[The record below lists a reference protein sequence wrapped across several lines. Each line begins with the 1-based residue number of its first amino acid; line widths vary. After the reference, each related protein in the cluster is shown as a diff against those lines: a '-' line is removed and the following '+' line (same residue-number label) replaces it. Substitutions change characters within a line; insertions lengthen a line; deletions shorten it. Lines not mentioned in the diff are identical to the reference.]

1 MNRPRVSIIMPCY
14 QNGRTAAD
22 TVRSIQAQTEADW
35 ELIAVDDGSTDD
47 TLAVLEC
54 LAREEPRMRVIHQE
68 NGGVSAARNAGM
80 DAAKGEWLSFVDA
93 DDVLLPQALAHL
105 LALTDAETDMACGA
119 YVMRYGDEGGRE
131 EKHVCAD
138 GDLQTILESPLAHL
152 LALTDA
158 ETDMA
163 CGAYVMRYGDEGG
176 REEKH
181 VCADGDLQTILE
193 SLIRGDSA
201 LNSMC
206 ARLYRAQMI
215 RERGVRAPLGVK
227 VGEDV
232 LFNLD
237 AFMAARAWRM
247 SEETIYIY
255 EFGGDSAMTRA
266 RRDFYARSV
275 PLMEGVG
282 RFIDANGL
290 ATALFRAHIDL
301 YVRTLRADRGRF
313 RAALS
318 LSRAMVARIDKGV
331 APGSLPLKQRLYYA
345 ALRVL
350 PASSYLLP

>member
-47 TLAVLEC
+47 TLVVLER

-105 LALTDAETDMACGA
+105 QALTDAETD
-119 YVMRYGDEGGRE
+119 V
-131 EKHVCAD
+131 
-138 GDLQTILESPLAHL
+138 
-152 LALTDA
+152 
-158 ETDMA
+158 A

-266 RRDFYARSV
+266 RKDFYARSV

-318 LSRAMVARIDKGV
+318 LSRAMVARIVKGV

>member
-47 TLAVLEC
+47 TLAVLER

-80 DAAKGEWLSFVDA
+80 DEAKGEWLSFVDA

-105 LALTDAETDMACGA
+105 LALTDAETDVACGA

-131 EKHVCAD
+131 EKH
-138 GDLQTILESPLAHL
+138 I
-152 LALTDA
+152 
-158 ETDMA
+158 
-163 CGAYVMRYGDEGG
+163 
-176 REEKH
+176 
-181 VCADGDLQTILE
+181 CADGDLQTILE

-206 ARLYRAQMI
+206 ARLYRTQMI
-215 RERGVRAPLGVK
+215 RERGVRTPLGVK

-237 AFMAARAWRM
+237 AFMVARAWRM

-290 ATALFRAHIDL
+290 ATTLFRAHIDL

-318 LSRAMVARIDKGV
+318 LSRAIVARIVKGV